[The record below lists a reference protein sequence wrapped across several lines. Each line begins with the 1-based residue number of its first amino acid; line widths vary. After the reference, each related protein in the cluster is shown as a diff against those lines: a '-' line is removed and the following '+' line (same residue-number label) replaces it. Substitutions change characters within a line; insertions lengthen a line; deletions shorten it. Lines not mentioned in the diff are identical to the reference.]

1 MSRTKHQGKKL
12 VNDKLVRGRGS
23 IFGRGEGPGFV
34 GGKTPRNPRIGQW
47 VTDRSGRKVRY
58 NPVSSARRTDPR
70 TGRYVEKRRTRPG
83 TAALREVKKL
93 QVNSTK
99 LIIPKRRFQLL
110 VKEIAIDRK
119 SDIKFEVSAVQAL
132 QEAAEAHLVELF
144 RKAQVVACHAKRE
157 TLYGRDLHVVRHITG
172 DTGLLDCPNAG
183 ITATDAKFL
192 EQVSADGRQWWKNL
206 QSRAV
211 AWRKSKGIPEEPE
224 TPLSRARRL
233 EREWQEQQDVRA
245 ARRVLGLDSDGGDD
259 DLDSDGGDDDGGD
272 DDGGGDSDSD

>member
-12 VNDKLVRGRGS
+12 VKDELVRGRGS
-23 IFGRGEGPGFV
+23 IFGRGGGSSSRGGFV
-34 GGKTPRNPRIGQW
+34 GGKTPRIGSW
-47 VTDRSGRKVRY
+47 VTDRSGRRVRY

-70 TGRYVEKRRTRPG
+70 TGRPMEKRRTRPG

-99 LIIPKRRFQLL
+99 LIIPKSRFQLL

-157 TLYGRDLHVVRHITG
+157 TLHGRDLHVVRHITG
-172 DTGLLDCPNAG
+172 DTGLFDLPNNG
-183 ITATDAKFL
+183 VTEDDALFL
-192 EQVSADGRQWWKNL
+192 HRVSGNGKEWWSNLKGRAK
-206 QSRAV
+206 
-211 AWRKSKGIPEEPE
+211 AWRRSKGIPEEPE
-224 TPLSRARRL
+224 TPRSKKRRL
-233 EREWQEQQDVRA
+233 DREWKEEEDVR
-245 ARRVLGLDSDGGDD
+245 RILGLSDSE
-259 DLDSDGGDDDGGD
+259 SEAESYS
-272 DDGGGDSDSD
+272 GDSD